1 MNDDLL
7 MELADCGSPEALLK
21 VIFEHHHEWVP
32 PIQIEEFARSVGIV
46 EFNELKVEGFVGA
59 LMTNEAKTKGS
70 ILTKAGDREQRRRFT
85 QAHELGHF
93 LIPSHKGNR
102 QCTAFDLR
110 EHRTDT
116 KYRRQEAEANRFAA
130 GFLMPKPIF
139 EKDIDGLGE
148 PEIDHVIEL
157 AGKYKTSA
165 EATANRYT
173 ELSDYAC
180 AFVFSK
186 DKVIRYSRRS
196 ANFPWLGVSK
206 GSPLPTGCSTLQ
218 SLNRPL
224 RVATEWSEVDA
235 GVWCNSETI
244 RPRQIVLEQSMRQRG
259 GFQITLLFVEVDSEK
274 DEEDYEQTESRRFG
288 QVGSKKFSDGL

>member
-46 EFNELKVEGFVGA
+46 EFNKLEVEGFVGA

-70 ILTKAGDREQRRRFT
+70 ILTKVGDREQRRRFT

-102 QCTAFDLR
+102 QCTASDLR

-116 KYRRQEAEANRFAA
+116 KYQRQEAEANRFAA

-139 EKDIDGLGE
+139 EKDIDRLGE

-186 DKVIRYSRRS
+186 DKVIRYSRQS

-206 GSPLPTGCSTLQ
+206 GNSLPTGCSTLR
-218 SLNRPL
+218 SLNGPL

-235 GVWCNSETI
+235 GVWCNSDSI
-244 RPRQIVLEQSMRQRG
+244 RRGQIVLEQSMPQKG
-259 GFQITLLFVEVDSEK
+259 GFQTTLLFLERDPELDDADADK
-274 DEEDYEQTESRRFG
+274 LNERWEPRFR
-288 QVGSKKFSDGL
+288 